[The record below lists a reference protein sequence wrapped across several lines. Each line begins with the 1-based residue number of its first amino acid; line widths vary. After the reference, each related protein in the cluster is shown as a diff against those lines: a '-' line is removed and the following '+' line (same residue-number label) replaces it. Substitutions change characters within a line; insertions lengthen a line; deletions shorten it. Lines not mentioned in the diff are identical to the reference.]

1 MTRIIYDELYKMLK
15 SKYNKLINSNII
27 ELQDKNNET
36 YIKRKFLDY
45 EDIEVI
51 RLYTKYLLKHH
62 WEININREN
71 WEKNIKKK

>member
-36 YIKRKFLDY
+36 YIKRKFF
-45 EDIEVI
+45 
-51 RLYTKYLLKHH
+51 RL
-62 WEININREN
+62 
-71 WEKNIKKK
+71 